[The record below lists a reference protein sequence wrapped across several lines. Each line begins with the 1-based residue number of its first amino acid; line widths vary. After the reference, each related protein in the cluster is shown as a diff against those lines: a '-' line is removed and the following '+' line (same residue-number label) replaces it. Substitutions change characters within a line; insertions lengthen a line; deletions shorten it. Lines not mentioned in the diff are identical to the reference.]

1 MELELLI
8 LFLMHTVGASIF
20 GRFEVETAWWRLS
33 LKWLMVLGIAYVL
46 NINFGQAVSLSFL
59 GILFLAGL
67 SFHFIWC
74 KRNGIHPLH
83 ATPRKKYYQLRKWN
97 WEE

>member
-1 MELELLI
+1 MEIELLT

-20 GRFEVETAWWRLS
+20 GRFEVETAWWRLT
-33 LKWLMVLGIAYVL
+33 LKWLFALGITYVL
-46 NINFGQAVSLSFL
+46 FLYFGHTGALIFL
-59 GILFLAGL
+59 GVLFVSGL
-67 SFHFIWC
+67 VFHFAWC
-74 KRNGIHPLH
+74 KKNGIHPLH